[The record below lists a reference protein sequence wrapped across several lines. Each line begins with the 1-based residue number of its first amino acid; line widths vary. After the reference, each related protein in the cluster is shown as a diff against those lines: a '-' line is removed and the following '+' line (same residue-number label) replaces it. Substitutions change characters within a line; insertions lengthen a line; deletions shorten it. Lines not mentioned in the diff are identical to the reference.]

1 MELTCR
7 DCPRRCGADRTAR
20 AGYCGMTDTAEV
32 AEIGGRPFVLHR
44 FEEPVVSGTKGT
56 AAIFFCGCNLGCV
69 YCQNRRISFRG
80 RGRMLDV
87 DALARLIAEAAR
99 SGAHSVTLITAG
111 HFIRPVSEAL
121 RLVRPDIEVPV
132 VWNSGGYESPESIDR
147 LAGLVDVFLP
157 DFKYLDPDRAAR
169 YSHAP
174 DYGQTAVACIRR
186 MTGLAPEPVIE
197 NGILSKGVLIR
208 HLVLP
213 GGRRDGE
220 NIMRC
225 IADKFP
231 RALVSIMRQYTPAF
245 CPDAYPELKRKVTSF
260 EYDSVVNAAADAG
273 LKGFMQGMESAD
285 ARYTPDFD

>member
-20 AGYCGMTDTAEV
+20 AGYGGWTDTAEV

-99 SGAHSVTLITAG
+99 SGAHSVSLITAG

-132 VWNSGGYESPESIDR
+132 VWNSGGYESPESLDR

-157 DFKYLDPDRAAR
+157 DF
-169 YSHAP
+169 
-174 DYGQTAVACIRR
+174 
-186 MTGLAPEPVIE
+186 
-197 NGILSKGVLIR
+197 
-208 HLVLP
+208 
-213 GGRRDGE
+213 
-220 NIMRC
+220 
-225 IADKFP
+225 
-231 RALVSIMRQYTPAF
+231 
-245 CPDAYPELKRKVTSF
+245 
-260 EYDSVVNAAADAG
+260 
-273 LKGFMQGMESAD
+273 
-285 ARYTPDFD
+285 